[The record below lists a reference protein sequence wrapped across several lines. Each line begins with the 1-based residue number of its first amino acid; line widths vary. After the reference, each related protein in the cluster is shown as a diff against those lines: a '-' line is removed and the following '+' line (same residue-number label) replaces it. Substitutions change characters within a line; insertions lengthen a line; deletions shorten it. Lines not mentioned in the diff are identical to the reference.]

1 MIRPGVRRLFRLGT
15 RHRDVLERETDEE
28 IREHIRRRAEQLE
41 RRGMSPEEARA
52 EALRRFGPVAEA
64 RRRLVREAARRER
77 RLGLGG
83 WVDALTQDLRHA
95 WRATAAEPGMTAVI
109 VAILALGVGAN
120 AAMFGLLDRLLLSGP
135 DHVDEP
141 ERLVR
146 VGSSVDVP
154 GMGTFHAV
162 HFGHVTYALLRDRVS
177 SFESVAA
184 YSYSPS
190 VPLTVGSGEEAEQVL
205 AAHATWDLFP
215 VLGVEAHRGRFFGPE
230 EDRPGAARVVVIG
243 HGWWQRRFGSDPD
256 VLGETV
262 RIEGHPHTIVGVA
275 PPGFTGVELGRVDA
289 WLPMAP
295 KSARITEDWRTTWFA
310 QWLQIVG
317 RLAPG
322 ATSRQAGAEATRLFR
337 AAYDGSEEPFQEA
350 RISAEPLWYD
360 EDGREAMEVTVS
372 RWLLGVSL
380 LVLLVAA
387 ANVANLLLART
398 VRRQREV
405 AVRLALGITRGRL
418 VRTLL
423 AQSLLLAAA
432 GGVAALAVVPVIAG
446 LVRATLLPDVE
457 WTAPAVDG
465 RVALAAVVL
474 ALGTGLVTGLVPA
487 LRTSRRDLTAP
498 LRGGSYPGGPGASRL
513 RNVLAVSQAA
523 FSVLLLVGA
532 GLFVRS
538 FAEARTV
545 DLGVEPDR
553 VLRVSARWPRATEPW
568 SVGRME
574 RTRERT
580 NRFYEEALARARS
593 LPRVEHAALAVG
605 TPFGSSFQVKLRVP
619 GKDSL
624 PELPGGGPFGG
635 GASIQAVS
643 PGYFATVGLELLRGR
658 VFGPEDR
665 GGSEPVAVVNETMAR
680 TVWPGEDPLGKCL
693 LVGRDESPPCTRVV
707 GVVEEGHQN
716 RLREDP
722 SMQYYIPY
730 GQEQGFAG
738 TNLLVRPP
746 GEPEVMI
753 EPLRKA
759 LLGVDPGVL
768 WVDVDRMDERLV
780 PQLRPW
786 RLGATLMGTFGALAL
801 VIAAI
806 GLYSLLAHTV
816 ASRLHEMGVRTAL
829 GARRRQVLGLVLRQG
844 LRLAGIGLAVG
855 IALALLAGR
864 QLRDLLFETAP
875 TDPLV
880 YAGVVGVLLAAAVL
894 ACLVP
899 GHRATRVDPVRVL
912 RAE

>member
-15 RHRDVLERETDEE
+15 RHRDVIERETDEE
-28 IREHIRRRAEQLE
+28 IREHIRLRAEELE

-52 EALRRFGPVAEA
+52 EALRRFGSVDEA

-77 RLGLGG
+77 RLGFGG
-83 WVDALTQDLRHA
+83 WLDALAQDLRHA
-95 WRATAAEPGMTAVI
+95 WRASVAEPGMTAVV
-109 VAILALGVGAN
+109 VAVIALGVGAN
-120 AAMFGLLDRLLLSGP
+120 AAMFGILDRLLLSGP

-146 VGSSVDVP
+146 IGSTVDVP
-154 GMGTFHAV
+154 GIGTFHAL
-162 HFGHVTYALLRDRVS
+162 HFGHVTYALLRDRARA
-177 SFESVAA
+177 FESVAA

-190 VPLTVGSGEEAEQVL
+190 SPFTAGSGEGTEQVL
-205 AAHATWDLFP
+205 AARATWDLFP
-215 VLGVEAHRGRFFGPE
+215 LLGVEAHRGRFFGPE
-230 EDRPGAARVVVIG
+230 EDRPGGERVVVLG
-243 HGWWQRRFGSDPD
+243 HGWWQRRFGADPE

-262 RIEGHPHTIVGVA
+262 RIGGHPHTIVGVA

-295 KSARITEDWRTTWFA
+295 RSARITEDWRTTWCC
-310 QWLQIVG
+310 QWLQVVG

-322 ATSRQAGAEATRLFR
+322 ATSSQAGAESTRLFR

-360 EDGREAMEVTVS
+360 EDGREAMEVTVA

-418 VRTLL
+418 TRLLL
-423 AQSLLLAAA
+423 AQSLLLAGA

-446 LVRATLLPDVE
+446 LVRATLLPDVH
-457 WTAPAVDG
+457 WTAPPVDG
-465 RVALAAVVL
+465 RVALAAAIL

-498 LRGGSYPGGPGASRL
+498 LRGGSYPGGPGASRV

-523 FSVLLLVGA
+523 FSVVLLVGA

-538 FAEARTV
+538 FAEARAV
-545 DLGVEPDR
+545 DLGVEPEK
-553 VLRVSARWPRATEPW
+553 VLRVSARWPRSPEAW
-568 SVGRME
+568 SAERME
-574 RTRERT
+574 DRRVRT
-580 NRFYEEALARARS
+580 NRFYEESLARARR
-593 LPRVEHAALAVG
+593 LPGVEHAALAVG
-605 TPFGSSFQVKLRVP
+605 TPFKTRFKVKLRVP
-619 GKDSL
+619 GQDSL
-624 PELPGGGPFGG
+624 PDLPGGGPFGS
-635 GASIQAVS
+635 GASIHAVS

-665 GGSEPVAVVNETMAR
+665 AGSEPVAIVNEAMAR
-680 TVWPGEDPLGKCL
+680 TLWPGEEALGECL
-693 LVGRDESPPCTRVV
+693 LVGPEESPPCTRVV
-707 GVVEEGHQN
+707 GVVEDSHQD
-716 RLREDP
+716 RLREGP
-722 SMQYYIPY
+722 SMQYYVPF

-738 TNLLVRPP
+738 TDLLVRPAGP
-746 GEPEVMI
+746 PEAMI

-759 LLGVDPGVL
+759 LLGVDSTVL
-768 WVDVDRMDERLV
+768 WVDVDRMDERLL

-786 RLGATLMGTFGALAL
+786 RLGATLMGVFGALAL
-801 VIAAI
+801 VIAAV
-806 GLYSLLAHTV
+806 GLYSLLAHMV
-816 ASRLHEMGVRTAL
+816 AGRFHELGVRTAL

-844 LRLAGIGLAVG
+844 LGLAVTGLAVG
-855 IALALLAGR
+855 VALALVAGR
-864 QLRDLLFETAP
+864 QVRDLLFETDP

-880 YAGVVGVLLAAAVL
+880 YTAVVGVLLAAAVL

-899 GHRATRVDPVRVL
+899 GRRATRVDPVRVL